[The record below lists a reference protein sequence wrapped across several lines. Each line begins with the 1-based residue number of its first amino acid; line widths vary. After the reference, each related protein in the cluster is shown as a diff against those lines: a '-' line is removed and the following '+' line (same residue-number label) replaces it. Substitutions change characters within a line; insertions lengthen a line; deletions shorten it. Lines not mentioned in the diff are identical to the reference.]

1 MDNITHT
8 LVGLMLARTGLEKTT
23 VRGTAMMMLAAN
35 APDIDGIFWFDRL
48 RYMEYHRGY
57 PHALPFVPLLA
68 LLPMALVRAKF
79 SWRSYVAA
87 MVGVLSHPLID
98 WTNPFGT
105 RLLLPF
111 TDHRYRLDIN
121 TLIDVWVWVLLWGAV
136 AATALARLVST
147 EIGERKASGAR
158 RGWAWAAL
166 LAVLVYMGGRDIL
179 HQRAVNVLS
188 SRLYE
193 GAVARNIAALPT
205 GSNPMVW
212 RGVVEGDAFAI
223 IVPVNL
229 AGEFDPAAGRVF
241 RQAPPGPAIEAAR
254 RTRPFQVFSQFS
266 QMPFW
271 RVTPIED
278 GVEVRLTDLRFGTP
292 DNPGFAGVTALVGP
306 NGTVREARFG
316 F

>member
-8 LVGLMLARTGLEKTT
+8 LVGLMMARAGLEKTT
-23 VRGTAMMMLAAN
+23 PRGTAMMMLAAN

-48 RYMEYHRGY
+48 RYIEYHRGY
-57 PHALPFVPLLA
+57 PHAFAFMPLVA
-68 LLPMALVRAKF
+68 LLPMAVVRAKF
-79 SWRSYVAA
+79 SWRSYLAA
-87 MVGVLSHPLID
+87 MAGVLSHSLID

-111 TDHRYRLDIN
+111 TDHRFRLDIN
-121 TLIDVWVWVLLWGAV
+121 NLFDLWVWAILIVAV
-136 AATALARLVST
+136 AATWLAQLVSA

-166 LAVLVYMGGRDIL
+166 LAVLVYMGGREIL

-193 GAVARNIAALPT
+193 GAVARNIAALPI
-205 GSNPMVW
+205 GSNPLVW
-212 RGVVEGDAFAI
+212 RGVVEGDGFAI
-223 IVPVNL
+223 VVSVNL

-241 RQAPPGPAIEAAR
+241 RQAPPSPAIEAAL
-254 RTRPFQVFSQFS
+254 RTRPFQVFSRFAR
-266 QMPFW
+266 MPFW
-271 RVTPIED
+271 RVTPVED

-292 DNPGFAGVTALVGP
+292 ERPGFAGVTALVDAS
-306 NGTVREARFG
+306 GTVREAKFG

>member
-8 LVGLMLARTGLEKTT
+8 LVGLMMARTGLEKTT
-23 VRGTAMMMLAAN
+23 PRGAAMMMLAAN
-35 APDIDGIFWFDRL
+35 APDIDGIFWLDRL

-57 PHALPFVPLLA
+57 PHAFAFMPLLA
-68 LLPMALVRAKF
+68 LLPMAVVRAKF
-79 SWRSYVAA
+79 SWRSYLAA
-87 MVGVLSHPLID
+87 MAGVLSHSLID

-121 TLIDVWVWVLLWGAV
+121 NLVDIWVWAILV
-136 AATALARLVST
+136 AAVTATWLARLVSA

-158 RGWAWAAL
+158 RSWAWAAL
-166 LAVLVYMGGRDIL
+166 LTILVYMGGREIL
-179 HQRAVNVLS
+179 HQRAMNVLE

-193 GAVARNIAALPT
+193 GAVARNVAALPT
-205 GSNPMVW
+205 GSNPLVW
-212 RGVVEGDAFAI
+212 SGVVEGAGFAV

-229 AGEFDPAAGRVF
+229 AGEFDPTAGRVY
-241 RQAPPGPAIEAAR
+241 RQAPPGPAIEAAL

-266 QMPFW
+266 RMPFW
-271 RVTPIED
+271 RVTPAED
-278 GVEVRLTDLRFGTP
+278 GVQVRLTDLRFGTP
-292 DNPGFAGVTALVGP
+292 DNPRFAGVTALVDASGA
-306 NGTVREARFG
+306 VREARFG

>member
-35 APDIDGIFWFDRL
+35 ASDIDGIFWFDRL

-121 TLIDVWVWVLLWGAV
+121 NLIDVWVWLLLWGAV
-136 AATALARLVST
+136 AATSLARLVST
-147 EIGERKASGAR
+147 EIGERKASSAR
-158 RGWAWAAL
+158 RGWAWMAL
-166 LAVLVYMGGRDIL
+166 LAVLVYMSGREIL
-179 HQRAVNVLS
+179 HQRAVDVLS

-193 GAVARNIAALPT
+193 GAVAQSIAALPT
-205 GSNPMVW
+205 GANPLVW
-212 RGVVEGDAFAI
+212 RGVVEGDGFAI

-229 AGEFDPAAGRVF
+229 EGEFDPAAGRVY
-241 RQAPPGPAIEAAR
+241 RQAPPGPAMEAAL
-254 RTRPFQVFSQFS
+254 RTRPFQVFSRFS

-271 RVTPIED
+271 RVTPAED

-292 DNPGFAGVTALVGP
+292 DNPGFAGVTALVGA
-306 NGTVREARFG
+306 NGTVLDARFG

>member
-121 TLIDVWVWVLLWGAV
+121 NLIDVWVWLLLWGAV
-136 AATALARLVST
+136 AATSLLRLVST

-166 LAVLVYMGGRDIL
+166 LAVLVYMSGREIL

-193 GAVARNIAALPT
+193 GAVTRTIAVLPT

-212 RGVVEGDAFAI
+212 RGVVEGAGFAI

-229 AGEFDPAAGRVF
+229 AGEFDPAAGRVY
-241 RQAPPGPAIEAAR
+241 RQAPPGPAIEAAL
-254 RTRPFQVFSQFS
+254 RTRPFQVFNRFS

-271 RVTPIED
+271 RVTPAED

-292 DNPGFAGVTALVGP
+292 DNPGFAGVTALVGA
-306 NGTVREARFG
+306 NGTVLDARFG

>member
-8 LVGLMLARTGLEKTT
+8 LVGLMMARAGLEKTT
-23 VRGTAMMMLAAN
+23 PRGTAMMMLAAN

-48 RYMEYHRGY
+48 RYIEYHRGY

-68 LLPMALVRAKF
+68 LLPMVVARAKF
-79 SWRSYVAA
+79 SWRSYLAA
-87 MVGVLSHPLID
+87 MAGVLSHPLID

-121 TLIDVWVWVLLWGAV
+121 NLVDVWVWAILAVAV
-136 AATALARLVST
+136 AATWLARLVGA
-147 EIGERKASGAR
+147 EIGEKTASGAR

-166 LAVLVYMGGRDIL
+166 LTVLVYMGGREIL
-179 HQRAVNVLS
+179 HHRAVNVLE

-193 GAVARNIAALPT
+193 GAVAGSITALPT
-205 GSNPMVW
+205 GSNPLVW
-212 RGVVEGDAFAI
+212 RGVVEGAGFAI

-229 AGEFDPAAGRVF
+229 TGEFDPAAGRVY
-241 RQAPPGPAIEAAR
+241 RQAPPGPAIEAALQ
-254 RTRPFQVFSQFS
+254 TRPFQVFSRFS
-266 QMPFW
+266 YLPFW
-271 RVTPIED
+271 KVTPVED

-292 DNPGFAGVTALVGP
+292 DRPGFAGVTALVDAS
-306 NGTVREARFG
+306 GTVREARFG

>member
-1 MDNITHT
+1 
-8 LVGLMLARTGLEKTT
+8 
-23 VRGTAMMMLAAN
+23 MMMLAAN
-35 APDIDGIFWFDRL
+35 ASDIDGIFWFDRL

-121 TLIDVWVWVLLWGAV
+121 NLIDVWVWLLLWGAV
-136 AATALARLVST
+136 AATSLARLVST
-147 EIGERKASGAR
+147 EIGERKASSAR
-158 RGWAWAAL
+158 RGWAWTAL
-166 LAVLVYMGGRDIL
+166 LAVLVYMSGREIL

-193 GAVARNIAALPT
+193 GAVAQSIAALPT
-205 GSNPMVW
+205 GANPLVW
-212 RGVVEGDAFAI
+212 RGVVEGDGFAI
-223 IVPVNL
+223 IIPVNL
-229 AGEFDPAAGRVF
+229 EGEFDPAAGRVY
-241 RQAPPGPAIEAAR
+241 RQAPPGPAMEAAL
-254 RTRPFQVFSQFS
+254 RTRPFQVFSRFS

-271 RVTPIED
+271 RVTPAED

-292 DNPGFAGVTALVGP
+292 DNPGFAGVTALVGA

>member
-8 LVGLMLARTGLEKTT
+8 LVGLMLARTGLERTT

-57 PHALPFVPLLA
+57 PHAFAFVPLVA
-68 LLPMALVRAKF
+68 LLPMAVVRAKF
-79 SWRSYVAA
+79 SWRSYLAA
-87 MVGVLSHPLID
+87 MAGVLSHPLID

-121 TLIDVWVWVLLWGAV
+121 NLIDVWVWVLLWGAV

-147 EIGERKASGAR
+147 EIGGNKVSGAR

-166 LAVLVYMGGRDIL
+166 LAVLVYMGGRVIV

-193 GAVARNIAALPT
+193 GAVARNIAALPA
-205 GSNPMVW
+205 GSNPLVW
-212 RGVVEGDAFAI
+212 RGVVEGDGFAF

-241 RQAPPGPAIEAAR
+241 RQAPPGPAIEAAL
-254 RTRPFQVFSQFS
+254 RTRPFQVFSGFS

-271 RVTPIED
+271 RVTPAED

-292 DNPGFAGVTALVGP
+292 DNPGFAGVTALVGA
-306 NGTVREARFG
+306 NGKVVDARFG

>member
-68 LLPMALVRAKF
+68 LLPMAVVRAKF

-87 MVGVLSHPLID
+87 MVAVLSHPLID

-111 TDHRYRLDIN
+111 TDHRFRLDIN
-121 TLIDVWVWVLLWGAV
+121 NLIDVWVWAILVGAL
-136 AATALARLVST
+136 AATWLAQLVSV
-147 EIGERKASGAR
+147 EIGERKASAAR

-166 LAVLVYMGGRDIL
+166 LAVVFYMGGREIL

-193 GAVARNIAALPT
+193 GAVAHDIAALPA
-205 GSNPMVW
+205 GSNPLVW
-212 RGVVEGDAFAI
+212 SGVVEGAGFAI
-223 IVPVNL
+223 IVPVDL
-229 AGEFDPAAGRVF
+229 RGEFDPAAGRLF
-241 RQAPPGPAIEAAR
+241 RQAPPGPAIEAAL

-271 RVTPIED
+271 RVTPVED
-278 GVEVRLTDLRFGTP
+278 GAEVRLTDLRFGTP
-292 DNPGFAGVTALVGP
+292 DNPRFATVTALVDAKGA
-306 NGTVREARFG
+306 VREARFG

>member
-8 LVGLMLARTGLEKTT
+8 LVGLMMARTGLEKTT
-23 VRGTAMMMLAAN
+23 PRGTALMMLAAN

-57 PHALPFVPLLA
+57 PHALPLAPLVA

-79 SWRSYVAA
+79 SWRSYLAA
-87 MVGVLSHPLID
+87 IAGVLSHSLID

-111 TDHRYRLDIN
+111 TDHRFRLDIN
-121 TLIDVWVWVLLWGAV
+121 NLFDLWVWAILIGAL
-136 AATALARLVST
+136 AATWLAQLVSA

-158 RGWAWAAL
+158 RRWAWAAL
-166 LAVLVYMGGRDIL
+166 LAILVYMGGREIL

-188 SRLYE
+188 SRLYGGE
-193 GAVARNIAALPT
+193 VARNIAALPF
-205 GSNPMVW
+205 GSNPLVW
-212 RGVVEGDAFAI
+212 RGVVEGDGFAI

-229 AGEFDPAAGRVF
+229 AGEFDPAAGRVY

-254 RTRPFQVFSQFS
+254 RTRPFQVFTQFS
-266 QMPFW
+266 RMPFW
-271 RVTPIED
+271 RVTPVED
-278 GVEVRLTDLRFGTP
+278 GVQVRLTDLRFGTP
-292 DNPGFAGVTALVGP
+292 DNPGFASVTALVDA
-306 NGTVREARFG
+306 NGTVREAGFG